1 MKNMQNNPLRIL
13 LTFLE
18 NEKKKE
24 ESANY
29 KESNF
34 VGYAIKVTYDTVTVI
49 TSEPFKLAVGGVPRN
64 SLLVMVPINMES
76 TTPHFTL
83 LRVIQSVPTPLDQ
96 NQQETYF
103 ELHKNSMPVLDPFTN
118 SDLQWGALETNVL
131 GMFYPSPDKNDVIE
145 FSHDM
150 NNFVSA
156 HKYRIYYPNDELLDL
171 IINSLV
177 PNDDKFDVGTLR
189 LTECRLQLPNKPL
202 PNVSVNISTKDFM
215 GTRTAMFGKT
225 RFGKS
230 NIIKLIAQSIME
242 TTKELRNVGQVI
254 FDIDG
259 EYANDNPQDDSCS
272 IRSIYPDDCTVYA
285 LSPKKNTK
293 SNQLRLNFYE
303 TPDASHRILSDL
315 LNRDKRISAI
325 YIQAFS
331 EAEIPSIKSI
341 NGMDIN
347 EKIRNRRKILLYW
360 SILYKAGYEVDE
372 TRLKNIFTNGFDPNH
387 SKKLRQTIYEYNAPP
402 QINSLEDLKTEYE
415 QIARLIRKRKHRVRD
430 EQDNDEYKEKGN
442 ILYSDSGKPLFDSDD
457 ESLLEF
463 LEPPYGRAGTK
474 TIQAFKRYHNKNA
487 ADFVKEIHTLLDEG
501 KTIILDLSNADTEV
515 KMYFSTELSEKIY
528 SYQVEKF
535 TTNSLKR
542 VDGINHYIQLYFEEA
557 HHLFPAKEV
566 REDIYTQIAKE
577 GAKYNIGMVYST
589 QSVTSIHADL
599 LNQTENFFILHLSS
613 QYEVQALSKINFAF
627 DKFQNDIL
635 QSKTPGYARI
645 LTRSH
650 KFVVPV
656 QTNKFKPIQ
665 KEAS

>member
-1 MKNMQNNPLRIL
+1 MKNMQNHPLRIL

-18 NEKKKE
+18 NEKKKK
-24 ESANY
+24 ESASY

-49 TSEPFKLAVGGVPRN
+49 TSEPFKLAVGGVPQN
-64 SLLVMVPINMES
+64 SLLIMVPINMES

-83 LRVIQSVPTPLDQ
+83 LRVNQSAPTPLDQ
-96 NQQETYF
+96 HQQETYF
-103 ELHKNSMPVLDPFTN
+103 ALHKNSMPELDIFTQ

-131 GMFYPSPDKNDVIE
+131 GMFYPSPDKSDVIE

-177 PNDDKFDVGTLR
+177 SDYNTFNIGILR

-242 TTKELRNVGQVI
+242 TTKKSNNVGQLI

-259 EYANDNPQDDSCS
+259 EYANDNPQDDNSS

-285 LSPKKNTK
+285 LSQKKNTPSK
-293 SNQLRLNFYE
+293 QLRLNFYE
-303 TPDASHRILSDL
+303 YPDASHRILSDL
-315 LNRDKRISAI
+315 LDKNKRCSAV
-325 YIQAFS
+325 YIRNFS
-331 EAEIPSIKSI
+331 EVEIPSLESI
-341 NGMDIN
+341 TDNMDFN
-347 EKIRNRRKILLYW
+347 EQIRNRRKILLYW
-360 SILYKAGYEVDE
+360 AILHKAGYDVNATKLAE
-372 TRLKNIFTNGFDPNH
+372 RFPSGLDP
-387 SKKLRQTIYEYNAPP
+387 KYKDKLRKDIHGNAPAP
-402 QINSLEDLKTEYE
+402 INSLDDLLKEYE
-415 QIARLIRKRKHRVRD
+415 AISKFLRKKERRGEGD
-430 EQDNDEYKEKGN
+430 EQEDEV
-442 ILYSDSGKPLFDSDD
+442 LSDSGRPLFDTDD
-457 ESLLEF
+457 KALLEF
-463 LEPPYGRAGTK
+463 LEPRYGRSGTR
-474 TIQAFKRYHNKNA
+474 TIQEFRRYHAKNA
-487 ADFVKEIHTLLDEG
+487 GDFIKEILDLLDVG
-501 KTIILDLSNADTEV
+501 KTIILDLSNSDTEV
-515 KMYFSTELSEKIY
+515 RRYFSTDLSEAIY
-528 SYQVEKF
+528 HHQVEKF
-535 TTNSLKR
+535 TSNSLIR
-542 VDGINHYIQLYFEEA
+542 DDDGINHYIQLYFEEA
-557 HHLFPAKEV
+557 HNLFPAKEV
-566 REDIYTQIAKE
+566 KEDIYTQIAKE
-577 GAKYNIGMVYST
+577 GAKCNIGMVYST

-656 QTNKFKPIQ
+656 QAKKFKPIQ
-665 KEAS
+665 KEAN

>member
-1 MKNMQNNPLRIL
+1 MKNMQNHPLRIL
-13 LTFLE
+13 LSFLE

-49 TSEPFKLAVGGVPRN
+49 TSEPFKLAVGGVSRN
-64 SLLVMVPINMES
+64 SLLVMVPITIES

-83 LRVIQSVPTPLDQ
+83 LRVIQSAPTPLDQ
-96 NQQETYF
+96 YQQETYF
-103 ELHKNSMPVLDPFTN
+103 ALHKNSMPVLDPFTN
-118 SDLQWGALETNVL
+118 SDLQWAALETNVL

-150 NNFVSA
+150 TNFVSA

-171 IINSLV
+171 ILNSLV
-177 PNDDKFDVGTLR
+177 SDFNTFNIGTLR

-242 TTKELRNVGQVI
+242 TTKKSHNVGQLI

-259 EYANDNPQDDSCS
+259 EYANDNPQDDSSS

-285 LSPKKNTK
+285 LSKKKNTPSK
-293 SNQLRLNFYE
+293 QLRLNFYE
-303 TPDASHRILSDL
+303 HPDASHRILSDL
-315 LNRDKRISAI
+315 LDKNKRYSAV
-325 YIQAFS
+325 YIKNFS
-331 EAEIPSIKSI
+331 EVEIPSLASI
-341 NGMDIN
+341 IDMDIN
-347 EKIRNRRKILLYW
+347 EQIRNRRKILLYW
-360 SILYKAGYEVDE
+360 TILYKAGYDIDE
-372 TRLKNIFTNGFDPNH
+372 TKLEEIFPRGFDPGYPD
-387 SKKLRQTIYEYNAPP
+387 KLRKAIHGDDPP
-402 QINSLEDLKTEYE
+402 EITSLANLLREYE
-415 QIARLIRKRKHRVRD
+415 LISIFLRKRERRRGGGD
-430 EQDNDEYKEKGN
+430 EQEDDVLSK
-442 ILYSDSGKPLFDSDD
+442 SGRPLFETD
-457 ESLLEF
+457 ERSLLEF
-463 LEPPYGRAGTK
+463 LEPPYGRSGTR
-474 TIQAFKRYHNKNA
+474 TIQEFRRYHAKNA
-487 ADFVKEIHTLLDEG
+487 GDFVKEILNLLDGG
-501 KTIILDLSNADTEV
+501 KTIILDLSNSDTEV
-515 KMYFSTELSEKIY
+515 RSYFSTDLSETIY
-528 SYQVEKF
+528 QHQVEKF
-535 TTNSLKR
+535 TSNSLIR
-542 VDGINHYIQLYFEEA
+542 DDDGINHYIQLYFEEA

-566 REDIYTQIAKE
+566 KEDIYTQIAKE
-577 GAKYNIGMVYST
+577 GAKCNIGMVYST

-645 LTRSH
+645 LTQSH

-656 QTNKFKPIQ
+656 QANKFKPIQ